1 MDKDLEK
8 LKRSIQGL
16 EVSRVKRLLRSVS
29 GERVDRV
36 DDIEVSRSY
45 PPEKVKIGCYVFHS

>member
-1 MDKDLEK
+1 MDEDLEK

-16 EVSRVKRLLRSVS
+16 ELSRVKRLLRSVS
-29 GERVDRV
+29 GERF